1 MRRVIAPALFWA
13 VTSSLLMAFTP
24 VLPTANQWLWRGQP
38 AKFYMYTDRDFEGE
52 KTTPWQGG
60 GYGFTRG
67 PVRLGGEVVLTKFH
81 EGIDI
86 QPLRRDR
93 QGEPLDDVVAIEAGR
108 IVHVSQAAGDSNYGR
123 YIVVEHDVE
132 GTPVYSLYAHLAA
145 IDATVGQIVA
155 RGARLGRLGHT
166 GDGINQRRAHLH
178 LEIAVMWHDQFETWH
193 AANFPTPNKHG
204 AYNGINLMGLDV
216 AEFYLAQRK
225 DPSLAL
231 PEFVRRQPVAFRLQ
245 TPASP
250 HFQLPIRYPWMVEG
264 AAQAARSWAVSFT
277 SAGFPV
283 KIEPAREAISA
294 PRVVWAQPSPISY
307 DQATRSLLGGPPG
320 QPQLGPSG
328 QQLVELLTWDPASA
342 PHPDG

>member
-1 MRRVIAPALFWA
+1 
-13 VTSSLLMAFTP
+13 
-24 VLPTANQWLWRGQP
+24 
-38 AKFYMYTDRDFEGE
+38 
-52 KTTPWQGG
+52 
-60 GYGFTRG
+60 
-67 PVRLGGEVVLTKFH
+67 
-81 EGIDI
+81 
-86 QPLRRDR
+86 
-93 QGEPLDDVVAIEAGR
+93 
-108 IVHVSQAAGDSNYGR
+108 
-123 YIVVEHDVE
+123 
-132 GTPVYSLYAHLAA
+132 
-145 IDATVGQIVA
+145 
-155 RGARLGRLGHT
+155 
-166 GDGINQRRAHLH
+166 
-178 LEIAVMWHDQFETWH
+178 MWHDQFETWH

-225 DPSLAL
+225 DPALAL

-245 TPASP
+245 IPASP

-342 PHPDG
+342 PHPGE